1 MPDDDVTSAAVDR
14 RHFATTHW
22 SIVREAG
29 HRSTPEA
36 AAALETLCQAY
47 WFPLYAFVRRQG
59 HREAEAQDLTQSFF
73 VKLLER
79 DDLRHLTPEKGRFRS
94 FLLASLKHFL
104 LNEWD
109 RTKAQKRGGGR
120 IILSLDF
127 AAAESRLNVEPIDR
141 VTPQSIFE
149 RQWAVTLLD
158 RVRTLLRE
166 EFLAEDRGEQFD
178 VLYIHL
184 TGDSSG
190 LSYAEAAARLSMTE
204 AAVKMAVHRLRRR
217 FRDAIRRE
225 IAQTV
230 ATPED
235 VDDEIH
241 TLMAALQRTV

>member
-1 MPDDDVTSAAVDR
+1 MPFDDVTSATDGR

-22 SIVREAG
+22 SIVRSAG
-29 HRSTPEA
+29 HQSTPDA

-47 WFPLYAFVRRQG
+47 WFPLYAFVRQQG
-59 HREAEAQDLTQSFF
+59 HREAEAQDLTQAFF
-73 VKLLER
+73 VTLLER
-79 DDLRHLTPEKGRFRS
+79 DDLRHLTPQKGRFRS

-109 RTKAQKRGGGR
+109 RRKAQKRGGGR
-120 IILSLDF
+120 MILSLDF
-127 AAAESRLNVEPIDR
+127 ATAESRLNVELIDR
-141 VTPQSIFE
+141 VTPQSVFE

-158 RVRTLLRE
+158 RVRTHLRE
-166 EFLAEDRGEQFD
+166 EFMASNRTEQFD
-178 VLYIHL
+178 VLYIYL

-190 LSYAEAAARLSMTE
+190 LSYAEAAERLNMTE

-217 FRDAIRRE
+217 FHDAIRRE

-230 ATPED
+230 ATQED

-241 TLMAALQRTV
+241 TLMAAFQRPV